1 MPRAITL
8 YVRCVDAAT
17 RVVGKVT
24 MYLIFVMTGVL
35 LYSSITRTVFNL
47 PLVWSVEFSQ
57 FTMSAY
63 YLLGGAYAML
73 MRGHV
78 RMDLFYDT
86 WSSRKQG
93 VIDAIT
99 DLCLIFYLVVLL
111 IGAVSSIEYAV
122 QYNQVARSAWG
133 PPLAPVKIVMGLG
146 ILLMLLQSIST
157 FFKDLAKARGK
168 SIV

>member
-17 RVVGKVT
+17 RVVGKVA

-78 RMDLFYDT
+78 RMDLFYDA

-93 VIDAIT
+93 TIDAIT

-111 IGAVSSIEYAV
+111 IGAGSSIEYAV
-122 QYNQVARSAWG
+122 QYDQAARSAWG
-133 PPLAPVKIVMGLG
+133 PPLAPIKIIMGLG

>member
-1 MPRAITL
+1 
-8 YVRCVDAAT
+8 
-17 RVVGKVT
+17 